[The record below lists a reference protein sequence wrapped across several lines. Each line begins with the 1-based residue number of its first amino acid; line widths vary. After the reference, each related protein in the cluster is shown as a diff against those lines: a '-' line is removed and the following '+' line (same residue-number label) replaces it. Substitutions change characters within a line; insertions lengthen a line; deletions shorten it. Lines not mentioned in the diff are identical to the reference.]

1 MHVQLEGESMA
12 THRGWLRRRRILV
25 GVAAVATVAIVTAG
39 GVAYA
44 GDRHHDTKAAF
55 TLTILHNND
64 GESKLVHAPGQP
76 DFGGVARFKTLL
88 DKLRHEATT
97 GRPPQGGSG
106 HRGVVVLSS
115 GDNFL
120 AGPEFTASL
129 TKGVPYYDSI
139 ALAAMDYDAMAIG
152 NHEFD
157 FGPDVLA
164 DFIAGFG
171 PKAPPFVSA
180 NLDFRDE
187 PRLQALV
194 RQGTIVAST
203 VVKERGEEIGIVG
216 ATTPLLPAI
225 SSPRNVRVL
234 PEVAQIVQGE
244 IDRLTRQGVN
254 KIIFISHLQG
264 LTEDRELLPLLR
276 DVDVAIAGGGDE
288 LLAADD
294 DLLVPGDSISVDPAT
309 GEKLRYPLYVPD
321 ATGQTIP
328 VVTTAGDYKYIGR
341 LVVNFDKQGRVISVD
356 DSSGPVRVSGV
367 APDAVQ
373 PDRNLMHRVVEPVVA
388 YTESLSANVLAQS
401 EVPLDGARPNI
412 RQVETNLGNLMAD
425 ALLAAGRQNA
435 AAFGVTPPQVALQN
449 GGGIRN
455 NSVIPAGP
463 ITELTT
469 FQIAAFGNFVSVVP
483 NVPREQFKEILENAI
498 SRSPAE
504 DGRFA
509 HVAGFRFTYDTSF
522 PAQVVD
528 NDGNVLSPGS
538 RVRDV
543 VLDDGTVIVQDG
555 VVVPGAPISVATNDF
570 SARGGDQYPFRG
582 LPFTTIGL
590 TYQQALARYI
600 SQDLGGLITAA
611 DYPVGGEGRIVRIA

>member
-1 MHVQLEGESMA
+1 MGGIAAAAM
-12 THRGWLRRRRILV
+12 
-25 GVAAVATVAIVTAG
+25 VAVVAAG

-44 GDRHHDTKAAF
+44 GDRHDHNKAAF

-64 GESKLVHAPGQP
+64 GESKLVNAPGQP

-97 GRPPQGGSG
+97 GRPPRGASG

-129 TKGVPYYDSI
+129 SKGVPYYDSI
-139 ALAAMDYDAMAIG
+139 ALKAMGYDAIAIG

-171 PKAPPFVSA
+171 HHAPPFLSA

-187 PRLQALV
+187 PRLRALV
-194 RQGTIVAST
+194 KKGTIAAST
-203 VVKERGEEIGIVG
+203 VVHERGEKIGIVG

-234 PEVAQIVQGE
+234 AEVAQIVQAE
-244 IDRLTRQGVN
+244 VDRLTRQGVN

-264 LTEDRELLPLLR
+264 LGEDRELLPLLR
-276 DVDVAIAGGGDE
+276 NVDVAIAGGGDE

-294 DLLVPGDSISVDPAT
+294 DLLVPGDAISVDPAT
-309 GEKLRYPLYVPD
+309 GEKLRYPLLIPD
-321 ATGQTIP
+321 ATGKNIP

-341 LVVNFDKQGRVISVD
+341 LVVNFDKHGRVLSVD
-356 DSSGPVRVSGV
+356 GSSGPVRVSGV
-367 APDAVQ
+367 APDAVR
-373 PDRNLMHRVVEPVVA
+373 PDRTLLQRVVGPVTA
-388 YTESLSANVLAQS
+388 YTDGLAATVLAQS
-401 EVPLDGARPNI
+401 EVPLDGSRPNI

-425 ALLAAGRQNA
+425 ALLATGQRNA

-455 NSVIPAGP
+455 NNVIPAGP
-463 ITELTT
+463 ITELNT

-483 NVPREQFKEILENAI
+483 DVPREQFKEILENAI
-498 SRSPAE
+498 SSSPAE

-509 HVAGFRFTYDTSF
+509 HVAGFRFTYDTTF

-528 NDGNVLSPGS
+528 NDGTVLSPGS
-538 RVRDV
+538 RVRSV

-582 LPFTTIGL
+582 IPFTTVGL
-590 TYQQALARYI
+590 TYQQALAQYL
-600 SQDLGGLITAA
+600 SGDLGGAITAA
-611 DYPVGGEGRIVRIA
+611 DYPVGGEGRIVRLA

>member
-1 MHVQLEGESMA
+1 MA
-12 THRGWLRRRRILV
+12 THRGWLRRRKVLV
-25 GVAAVATVAIVTAG
+25 GVAAMATVAIVTAG

-44 GDRHHDTKAAF
+44 GDHNANKAAF

-64 GESKLVHAPGQP
+64 GESKLVNAPGQP

-88 DKLRHEATT
+88 DKLRREATT
-97 GRPPQGGSG
+97 GQPPQGGSG

-129 TKGVPYYDSI
+129 AKGVPFYDSL
-139 ALAAMDYDAMAIG
+139 ALAAMDYHAIAIG

-171 PKAPPFVSA
+171 NKPPAFVSA
-180 NLDFRDE
+180 NLDFSDE

-203 VVKERGEEIGIVG
+203 VVKERGENIGIVG

-234 PEVAQIVQGE
+234 PEVAQIVQEE
-244 IDRLTRQGVN
+244 IDRLTRRGIN

-264 LTEDRELLPLLR
+264 LSEDRELLPLLR

-294 DLLVPGDSISVDPAT
+294 DLLVPGDSISVDPTT
-309 GEKLRYPLYVPD
+309 GEKLRYPLYIPD
-321 ATGQTIP
+321 ATGRNIP

-373 PDRNLMHRVVEPVVA
+373 PDRTLLRRVVEPVVA
-388 YTESLSANVLAQS
+388 YTDGLSATVLAQS

-425 ALLAAGRQNA
+425 ALLAAGQQNA

-455 NSVIPAGP
+455 NNVIPAGP

-469 FQIAAFGNFVSVVP
+469 FQIAAFANFVSVVP
-483 NVPREQFKEILENAI
+483 DVPREQFKEILENAV

-509 HVAGFRFTYDTSF
+509 HVAGFRFTYDTTF
-522 PAQVVD
+522 PAQDVD

-538 RVRDV
+538 RVRSV

-582 LPFTTIGL
+582 IPFTTVGL
-590 TYQQALARYI
+590 TYQQALARYL
-600 SQDLGGLITAA
+600 SQDLGGRITAA